1 LRIVGSALVAAVMGL
16 MIASA
21 IAKGFDGVG
30 IALVTSI
37 VVFGGLTVLLLR
49 RAGAGDVRP
58 ATCKE
63 CGGLI
68 SRDAPYCKHCGGSP
82 G

>member
-1 LRIVGSALVAAVMGL
+1 MGSALVAAVMSL

-21 IAKGFDGVG
+21 IVKGFDGVG

-37 VVFGGLTVLLLR
+37 VVFGGLTILLLGR
-49 RAGAGDVRP
+49 AGDVRP
-58 ATCKE
+58 GACEE

-68 SRDAPYCKHCGGSP
+68 SRDAPYCKHCGAGSP
-82 G
+82 S